1 MHAATTMAER
11 IVELHAKGRTASQ
24 TLPYD
29 AMDAQGWHRRARVVY
44 TPPPSLLASYQP
56 LVSATFA
63 KLCQAAAG
71 NVTEDGP
78 IVIPVGDL
86 GLGLALD
93 EDRQPVVS
101 VEAVALLQLVQT
113 TPGAADVAPEWLAPL
128 QQSWASGQCFFVFCA
143 ATGWRGCFAEHRL
156 WSAVTLRESSGT
168 ILKTP
173 YAKPVVRSWMA
184 PLILDDLAACVGK
197 ALSSQVA
204 ATVAEH
210 GYDGAPDLVLYRR
223 EPATLWFVEVKSAT
237 DSLREN
243 QVNMMKQLSKI
254 AGVHCS
260 VCCPGS
266 ALKRMASA
274 IAQQDSS
281 DESQ

>member
-1 MHAATTMAER
+1 MADR
-11 IVELHAKGRTASQ
+11 VIELHAKGRTASQ

-29 AMDAQGWHRRARVVY
+29 AMDVQAWHRRARVVY
-44 TPPPSLLASYQP
+44 TPPQSLLASYQP

-63 KLCQAAAG
+63 KLCQPAPCD
-71 NVTEDGP
+71 VTEDAP
-78 IVIPVGDL
+78 VVIPVGDL

-93 EDRQPVVS
+93 EDRRPVVS
-101 VEAVALLQLVQT
+101 VEAVTLLQLVQT
-113 TPGAADVAPEWLAPL
+113 TAGAADVAPEWLAPL
-128 QQSWASGQCFFVFCA
+128 QQSWASGQCFFLFCA

-156 WSAVTLRESSGT
+156 WSAVTLRESSGA

-173 YAKPVVRSWMA
+173 YAKPIVRSWMA
-184 PLILDDLAACVGK
+184 PFILDDLAACVGK
-197 ALSSQVA
+197 ALCSQVA
-204 ATVAEH
+204 ATVADQ

-223 EPATLWFVEVKSAT
+223 EPATVWLVEVKSAT

-243 QVNMMKQLSKI
+243 QVKMMKQLSKI

-260 VCCPGS
+260 VCCPSS

>member
-1 MHAATTMAER
+1 MAER

-29 AMDAQGWHRRARVVY
+29 AIDVQAWNRRARIVY

-63 KLCQAAAG
+63 KLCQTAPG
-71 NVTEDGP
+71 DVTEDGP
-78 IVIPVGDL
+78 VVIPVGDL

-93 EDRQPVVS
+93 EDRKPIVS
-101 VEAVALLQLVQT
+101 VETVALLQLVKTQ
-113 TPGAADVAPEWLAPL
+113 GAADVAPEWLAPL
-128 QQSWASGQCFFVFCA
+128 QQSWTSGQCLFVFCA

-156 WSAVTLRESSGT
+156 WSAIMLRESSET
-168 ILKTP
+168 MLKTP
-173 YAKPVVRSWMA
+173 YAKPVVRSWMS

-197 ALSSQVA
+197 TLSLQVA

-223 EPATLWFVEVKSAT
+223 EPATLWFVEVKSAS

-243 QVNMMKQLSKI
+243 QVKMMKQLSRI

-274 IAQQDSS
+274 MAHQDSS